1 MNIHSAGAGTDDV
14 KPEEEVPEDDDDSRR
29 WQKRVKITHEKEIV
43 EEDNI
48 YQPHA
53 LAVIVLGFDNEQ
65 KTSKLLALRF
75 GFLAKIN
82 VLCAGIEGASYGG
95 VILMLC
101 LPTCFLMTLVC
112 ICQIRFQSCKLGQGS
127 LGFSLR

>member
-14 KPEEEVPEDDDDSRR
+14 KPEEEVPEDDDDFRR

-48 YQPHA
+48 YQPRA
-53 LAVIVLGFDNEQ
+53 LAVIVSIFYNEQ
-65 KTSKLLALRF
+65 KTSELLALRF
-75 GFLAKIN
+75 EFLAEID

-101 LPTCFLMTLVC
+101 LPTCFLMALVC
-112 ICQIRFQSCKLGQGS
+112 ICQIR
-127 LGFSLR
+127 

>member
-1 MNIHSAGAGTDDV
+1 MTGAGTDDV
-14 KPEEEVPEDDDDSRR
+14 KPEEEVPEEDDDSRR
-29 WQKRVKITHEKEIV
+29 WRKWVKITHEKEIV

-53 LAVIVLGFDNEQ
+53 LAVIVPIFDNEQ
-65 KTSKLLALRF
+65 KTSELLALRF
-75 GFLAKIN
+75 EFLAEID

-112 ICQIRFQSCKLGQGS
+112 ICQIR
-127 LGFSLR
+127 